1 MGPDSRIRSAAPA
14 LLGFGLPFGLVL
26 YLAMRGGGYD
36 VLIRDEVGV
45 AVWVAVMVCALIGVP
60 LLGVLTRPAKV
71 ALALLALLTLWI
83 ALASLWSE
91 SAERSVEELGRV
103 GTYLGVF
110 VLALAIQGRDGPRRT
125 LFGVGAAIGLVGALA
140 VLSRLHPEWFPV
152 NEAAE
157 SGSLDALRLN
167 YPLNYW
173 NGLGTFLAMGIPL
186 LTVAALDA
194 RNAIV
199 RMAATVA
206 IPLASLALFLTYSR
220 GAWLTAF
227 LAVASLVVA
236 HPRRLKTVPLLVLV
250 GAGSAALIFAANGRG
265 DLKNGLDTPLA
276 QTQGDELLAIT
287 IVVCLIVA
295 LARMWLDRAERKG
308 FELHTPQTAP
318 RTVAVGLACIA
329 AAGLSLATAVGLPGT
344 LSDAWDEFKQPN
356 VPEVGSERIGS
367 FGSNGR
373 IEYWGGAL
381 DAGSSAPFTGIGPGA
396 WDLWWSREATIS
408 GFTRDAHSLYLET
421 FAEIGLIGV
430 LLLVGFVGTVV
441 FAGASRARLA
451 AGEES
456 SILAGGIAAAVA
468 FAVAM
473 ALDWGWEIAAIPVA
487 FLFVA
492 AALLGPERASEVDT
506 AEPGH
511 RREPLPARIG
521 LMITSVAILI
531 VIVTAMQGVRAI
543 NGSKERV
550 DAGELDAALED
561 IDQAEGLQPYAMGP
575 VMQRSLVLQL
585 QGDLDAAAV
594 AAVEAT
600 EMEPTNW
607 RPWFTLARIEK
618 ARGDLR
624 AAEQAY
630 AEALALNPMSTTVLS
645 ADPSPA
651 EPEQEAQ

>member
-1 MGPDSRIRSAAPA
+1 MGPDSRIRRATPE

-36 VLIRDEVGV
+36 VLVRDEVGV

-71 ALALLALLTLWI
+71 AVALLASLTLWI

-110 VLALAIQGRDGPRRT
+110 VLALTMQGRDGLRRT

-140 VLSRLHPEWFPV
+140 VLSRVHPEWFPA

-157 SGSLDALRLN
+157 SGSIDALRLN

-186 LTVAALDA
+186 LIVAAIDA
-194 RNAIV
+194 RDAIV
-199 RMAATVA
+199 RVAATVA
-206 IPLASLALFLTYSR
+206 IPLALLALFLTYSR
-220 GAWLTAF
+220 GAWLTAL
-227 LAVASLVVA
+227 LAVAILVVA
-236 HPRRLKTVPLLVLV
+236 YPRRLKTVPLLLLA
-250 GAGSAALIFAANGRG
+250 GAGSAALIFAANGRN

-276 QTQGDELLAIT
+276 RTQGDELLVIS

-295 LARMWLDRAERKG
+295 AARIWLDHAERKG
-308 FELHTPQTAP
+308 FELEAP
-318 RTVAVGLACIA
+318 RASPRAI
-329 AAGLSLATAVGLPGT
+329 AAGLASIGVAGLALAIAVGLPGA

-356 VPEVGSERIGS
+356 VPEVGSQRIGS

-373 IEYWGGAL
+373 IEYWGAAL
-381 DAGSSAPFTGIGPGA
+381 DAGSSAPVTGIGPGA

-421 FAEIGLIGV
+421 FAEIGLIGL
-430 LLLVGFVGTVV
+430 LLLVGFVGAVV
-441 FAGASRARLA
+441 FAGAARARRA
-451 AGEES
+451 ADEERS
-456 SILAGGIAAAVA
+456 MLSGGIGAAVA

-487 FLFVA
+487 FLFIA
-492 AALLGPERASEVDT
+492 AALLGTEGGSGADATETV
-506 AEPGH
+506 H
-511 RREPLPARIG
+511 RGEPLPARLG
-521 LMITSVAILI
+521 LVITSVAMLI
-531 VIVTAMQGVRAI
+531 VIVTAMQGVRGI
-543 NGSKERV
+543 NESKARV
-550 DAGELDAALED
+550 DAGELDAALDE
-561 IDQAEGLQPYAMGP
+561 IDQAEILQPYAMSP

-585 QGDLDAAAV
+585 QGDLDAAA
-594 AAVEAT
+594 AAATEAT

-607 RPWFTLARIEK
+607 RPWFTLARIENE
-618 ARGDLR
+618 RGDLP
-624 AAEQAY
+624 AAERAY
-630 AEALALNPMSTTVLS
+630 AEAIALNPMSTAVLS

-651 EPEQEAQ
+651 PPAEEAQ